1 MGIVLL
7 ITKVIYTQLH
17 VLCVR
22 VYYYDYENGNVFF
35 LQLQFGT
42 YLLVFFFQLQFG
54 TYLDSKLKLKEENI
68 TIRNVLIL

>member
-42 YLLVFFFQLQFG
+42 YL
-54 TYLDSKLKLKEENI
+54 DSKLKLKEENI